1 MEEPGLASLKLGAII
16 LTLLGVWGFGMEAER
31 DRSPGRIVMDSQ
43 KQACGGMAGF
53 FGCER

>member
-1 MEEPGLASLKLGAII
+1 MEEPGIGPLKLVAVI

-31 DRSPGRIVMDSQ
+31 DRGPTRVVMDSQ
-43 KQACGGMAGF
+43 KTPCAGMAGF